1 MASTSVASTSG
12 RGWRDR
18 AREDPSLSEILYVL
32 QRRRLLIVGV
42 VLVLAG
48 IALLF
53 GLFREPVYT
62 AEAKVSVRPQEKLD
76 SEEAKLA
83 FLEEVRGA
91 VVTQEML
98 SEVRRRAG
106 WEAKPKAFSERLD
119 PRTVVDTDGGPGLQI
134 RFLGDEP
141 GQAALAA
148 NAYAELFVE
157 GVEDLGDRPLA
168 DGVPVAEAVVQQ
180 KALPGEYSPRPLI
193 YAAIV
198 AGAGLLIGGAAALI
212 LEGRASGWR
221 GVRDAELTLRV
232 PVLGTIPD
240 YSSKKTEG

>member
-1 MASTSVASTSG
+1 M
-12 RGWRDR
+12 
-18 AREDPSLSEILYVL
+18 
-32 QRRRLLIVGV
+32 
-42 VLVLAG
+42 LVLAG

-53 GLFREPVYT
+53 GIFREPVYT
-62 AEAKVSVRPQEKLD
+62 AEAKVSVRPQEELEG
-76 SEEAKLA
+76 EEAMLA

-106 WEAKPKAFSERLD
+106 WEAEPKAFSERLD
-119 PRTVVDTDGGPGLQI
+119 PRTVANRDGGPGLQI
-134 RFLGDEP
+134 RFLGNEP

-157 GVEDLGDRPLA
+157 GVEDLGERPLA
-168 DGVPVAEAVVQQ
+168 YGVPVAEAVVEQ
-180 KALPGEYSPRPLI
+180 KAVLGDYSPRPLI
-193 YAAIV
+193 YAAIA

-221 GVRDAELTLRV
+221 GVRDVELTLRV

>member
-1 MASTSVASTSG
+1 
-12 RGWRDR
+12 
-18 AREDPSLSEILYVL
+18 
-32 QRRRLLIVGV
+32 LLIVGV

-62 AEAKVSVRPQEKLD
+62 AEAKVSVRPQVKLD
-76 SEEAKLA
+76 DEAMLA

-106 WEAKPKAFSERLD
+106 WEAEPKAFSERLD
-119 PRTVVDTDGGPGLQI
+119 PRTVADSDGGPGLQI
-134 RFLGDEP
+134 RFHGDDP

-157 GVEDLGDRPLA
+157 RVEDLGDRPSA
-168 DGVPVAEAVVQQ
+168 GGVQVAEALVEQ
-180 KALPGEYSPRPLI
+180 KALPGDYRPRPLI
-193 YAAIV
+193 YAAIA
-198 AGAGLLIGGAAALI
+198 AGVGLLIGGAAAFI
-212 LEGRASGWR
+212 HEGRASGWR

-240 YSSKKTEG
+240 YSSKRTEG

>member
-1 MASTSVASTSG
+1 VTSTSG
-12 RGWRDR
+12 RGWRGR
-18 AREDPSLSEILYVL
+18 ARDDPSLSEILYVL
-32 QRRRLLIVGV
+32 QRRRLLVVGV

-53 GLFREPVYT
+53 GIFREPVYT
-62 AEAKVSVRPQEKLD
+62 AEAKVSVRPQEELD
-76 SEEAKLA
+76 GEEAMLA

-106 WEAKPKAFSERLD
+106 WEAGAKAFSERLD
-119 PRTVVDTDGGPGLQI
+119 PRTVANTDGGPGLQI
-134 RFLGDEP
+134 RFLGNEP

-157 GVEDLGDRPLA
+157 GVEDLGDRPPA
-168 DGVPVAEAVVQQ
+168 DGVPVADALVEQRAV
-180 KALPGEYSPRPLI
+180 PGDYSPRPLI
-193 YAAIV
+193 YAAIA

-221 GVRDAELTLRV
+221 GVRDVELTLRV

>member
-1 MASTSVASTSG
+1 VASTSVASTSG

-62 AEAKVSVRPQEKLD
+62 AEAKVSVRPQEELD

-106 WEAKPKAFSERLD
+106 WEAEPKAFSERLD
-119 PRTVVDTDGGPGLQI
+119 PRTVVDTDGEPGLQI

-157 GVEDLGDRPLA
+157 GVENLGNRPLA

-180 KALPGEYSPRPLI
+180 KALPGKYSPRPLI
-193 YAAIV
+193 YAAIA

-221 GVRDAELTLRV
+221 GVHDAELTLRV

>member
-1 MASTSVASTSG
+1 VASTSS

-18 AREDPSLSEILYVL
+18 ARDDPSLSEILYVL

-62 AEAKVSVRPQEKLD
+62 AEAKVSVRPQEELD
-76 SEEAKLA
+76 GEEARLA

-106 WEAKPKAFSERLD
+106 WEASPKAFSERLD
-119 PRTVVDTDGGPGLQI
+119 PRTVADSDGVPGLQI
-134 RFLGDEP
+134 RFHDDDP

-157 GVEDLGDRPLA
+157 RVENLGDRPPA
-168 DGVPVAEAVVQQ
+168 GVPVAEAVVEQ
-180 KALPGEYSPRPLI
+180 KALPGDYSPRPLI
-193 YAAIV
+193 YAAIA

-240 YSSKKTEG
+240 YSSKRTEG

>member
-1 MASTSVASTSG
+1 VASTSG
-12 RGWRDR
+12 LRDR
-18 AREDPSLSEILYVL
+18 ARDDPSLSEILYVL
-32 QRRRLLIVGV
+32 QRRSLLIVGV

-53 GLFREPVYT
+53 GLFSEPVYT
-62 AEAKVSVRPQEKLD
+62 AEARVSVSPQERLD
-76 SEEAKLA
+76 GEEAMLA

-106 WEAKPKAFSERLD
+106 WEAGPQAFSERLD
-119 PRTVVDTDGGPGLQI
+119 PRTVVDTGSGPGLEI
-134 RFLGDEP
+134 RFLGNEP

-157 GVEDLGDRPLA
+157 GVEDLGD
-168 DGVPVAEAVVQQ
+168 GVPVAEASVEQR
-180 KALPGEYSPRPLI
+180 ALPGDYSPRPLI
-193 YAAIV
+193 YAAIA

-240 YSSKKTEG
+240 YSSKETEG

>member
-1 MASTSVASTSG
+1 MTSTSG
-12 RGWRDR
+12 RGWRDK

-62 AEAKVSVRPQEKLD
+62 AEAKVSVRPQAKLD
-76 SEEAKLA
+76 DEAMLA

-106 WEAKPKAFSERLD
+106 WEAEPKAFSERLD
-119 PRTVVDTDGGPGLQI
+119 PRTVADSDGGPGLQI
-134 RFLGDEP
+134 RFHGDDP

-157 GVEDLGDRPLA
+157 RVEDLGDRPPA
-168 DGVPVAEAVVQQ
+168 GGVQVAEALVEQ
-180 KALPGEYSPRPLI
+180 KALPGDYIPRPLI
-193 YAAIV
+193 YAAIA
-198 AGAGLLIGGAAALI
+198 AGVGLLIGGAAALI

-240 YSSKKTEG
+240 YSSKRTEG

>member
-1 MASTSVASTSG
+1 
-12 RGWRDR
+12 
-18 AREDPSLSEILYVL
+18 L
-32 QRRRLLIVGV
+32 QRRSLLVVGV

-53 GLFREPVYT
+53 GLIREPVYT
-62 AEAKVSVRPQEKLD
+62 AEAKVGIRPQEEVEG
-76 SEEAKLA
+76 EEARLA

-106 WEAKPKAFSERLD
+106 WEATPKAFSERLD
-119 PRTVVDTDGGPGLQI
+119 PRTVVNTDGGSGLQI
-134 RFLGDEP
+134 RFSANEP
-141 GQAALAA
+141 GQAARAA

-157 GVEDLGDRPLA
+157 GVENLGDRSLA
-168 DGVPVAEAVVQQ
+168 DGVPVAAAVIEQRAV
-180 KALPGEYSPRPLI
+180 PGGYSPRPLI
-193 YAAIV
+193 YAAIA

-232 PVLGTIPD
+232 PVLGAIPD
-240 YSSKKTEG
+240 YSSKRTEG

>member
-1 MASTSVASTSG
+1 M
-12 RGWRDR
+12 
-18 AREDPSLSEILYVL
+18 
-32 QRRRLLIVGV
+32 GV
-42 VLVLAG
+42 VLVLGG

-53 GLFREPVYT
+53 GLFSEPVYT
-62 AEAKVSVRPQEKLD
+62 AEASVSVSPQERLD
-76 SEEAKLA
+76 GEAAKLA

-98 SEVRRRAG
+98 SEARRRAG
-106 WEAKPKAFSERLD
+106 WEAGPQAFSERLD
-119 PRTVVDTDGGPGLQI
+119 PRTVLDTGNGPGLEI
-134 RFLGDEP
+134 RFRGDKP

-157 GVEDLGDRPLA
+157 GVEGLGDRPLA
-168 DGVPVAEAVVQQ
+168 DGVPVAEAFVEQR
-180 KALPGEYSPRPLI
+180 ALPGDYSPRPLI
-193 YAAIV
+193 YAAIA
-198 AGAGLLIGGAAALI
+198 AGAGLLIGAAAALI

>member
-1 MASTSVASTSG
+1 MTSTSG
-12 RGWRDR
+12 RGWQGEARD
-18 AREDPSLSEILYVL
+18 DTPLSEVLYIL
-32 QRRRLLIVGV
+32 QRRSLLVVGV

-53 GLFREPVYT
+53 GLIREPVYT
-62 AEAKVSVRPQEKLD
+62 AEAKVGIRPQEEVEG
-76 SEEAKLA
+76 EEARLA

-91 VVTQEML
+91 VVTKEML

-106 WEAKPKAFSERLD
+106 WEATPKAFSERLD
-119 PRTVVDTDGGPGLQI
+119 PRTVVNTDGGSGLQI
-134 RFLGDEP
+134 RFSANEP
-141 GQAALAA
+141 GQAARAA

-157 GVEDLGDRPLA
+157 GVENLGDRSLA
-168 DGVPVAEAVVQQ
+168 DGVPVAAAVIEQRAV
-180 KALPGEYSPRPLI
+180 PGGYSPRPLI
-193 YAAIV
+193 YAAIA

-232 PVLGTIPD
+232 PVLGAIPD
-240 YSSKKTEG
+240 YSSKRTEG

>member
-1 MASTSVASTSG
+1 VESTSG
-12 RGWRDR
+12 LRDR
-18 AREDPSLSEILYVL
+18 ARDDPSLSEILYVL
-32 QRRRLLIVGV
+32 QRRSLLIVGV

-53 GLFREPVYT
+53 GLFSEPVYT
-62 AEAKVSVRPQEKLD
+62 AEARVSVRPQERLD
-76 SEEAKLA
+76 GEEAMLA

-106 WEAKPKAFSERLD
+106 WEAGPQAFSERLD
-119 PRTVVDTDGGPGLQI
+119 PRTVVDTGSGPGLEI
-134 RFLGDEP
+134 RFLGNEP

-157 GVEDLGDRPLA
+157 GVEDLGD
-168 DGVPVAEAVVQQ
+168 GVPVAEASVEQR
-180 KALPGEYSPRPLI
+180 ALPGDYSPRPLI
-193 YAAIV
+193 YAAIA

-240 YSSKKTEG
+240 YSSKETEG

>member
-1 MASTSVASTSG
+1 VASTSG
-12 RGWRDR
+12 RRDR
-18 AREDPSLSEILYVL
+18 ARDDPSLSEILYVL

-48 IALLF
+48 IALLL
-53 GLFREPVYT
+53 GYFREPVYT
-62 AEAKVSVRPQEKLD
+62 AEAKVSIRLQEEPD
-76 SEEAKLA
+76 GEEATLA

-98 SEVRRRAG
+98 GEVRRRAG
-106 WEAKPKAFSERLD
+106 WEAGPKAFAERLD
-119 PRTVVDTDGGPGLQI
+119 PRTVVDAGSGPGLHV
-134 RFLGDEP
+134 RFRGDEP

-157 GVEDLGDRPLA
+157 GVEDLGDGSLA
-168 DGVPVAEAVVQQ
+168 DGVPVAEAVVEQ
-180 KALPGEYSPRPLI
+180 KALPVDNSRRPLI
-193 YAAIV
+193 HAAIA

-232 PVLGTIPD
+232 PVLGAIPD

>member
-1 MASTSVASTSG
+1 VASTSG
-12 RGWRDR
+12 RRDR
-18 AREDPSLSEILYVL
+18 ARDDPSLSEILYVL

-48 IALLF
+48 MALLF

-62 AEAKVSVRPQEKLD
+62 AEAKVSVRPQEGLD
-76 SEEAKLA
+76 RGEAAKLA

-91 VVTQEML
+91 VVTQKML

-106 WEAKPKAFSERLD
+106 WEASPEAFSERLD
-119 PRTVVDTDGGPGLQI
+119 PRTVVNVNGRPGLQI
-134 RFLGDEP
+134 RFRGDEP
-141 GQAALAA
+141 GRAALAA

-157 GVEDLGDRPLA
+157 GVENLG
-168 DGVPVAEAVVQQ
+168 DGVPAAGAVVEQ
-180 KALPGEYSPRPLI
+180 KALPGDYSPRPLI
-193 YAAIV
+193 YAAIA

-240 YSSKKTEG
+240 YSSKKIGG

>member
-1 MASTSVASTSG
+1 VASTSG
-12 RGWRDR
+12 RRDR
-18 AREDPSLSEILYVL
+18 ARDDPSLSEILYVL
-32 QRRRLLIVGV
+32 QRWRLLIVGIA
-42 VLVLAG
+42 LVLAG

-62 AEAKVSVRPQEKLD
+62 AEARVSVRPQED
-76 SEEAKLA
+76 VDGEEATLT

-91 VVTQEML
+91 IVTQEML
-98 SEVRRRAG
+98 GEVRRRAG
-106 WEAKPKAFSERLD
+106 WEASPKAFSERLD
-119 PRTVVDTDGGPGLQI
+119 PRTVVNADGRPGLQI

-141 GQAALAA
+141 EQAALAA

-157 GVEDLGDRPLA
+157 GVEDLGDRPPA
-168 DGVPVAEAVVQQ
+168 DGVPVAEAVVEQ
-180 KALPGEYSPRPLI
+180 KALPGGYRPRLLI
-193 YAAIV
+193 YAAIA

-212 LEGRASGWR
+212 LEGRTSGWR

>member
-1 MASTSVASTSG
+1 VTSTSG
-12 RGWRDR
+12 RGWRDK
-18 AREDPSLSEILYVL
+18 AREDPSLSEILYIL

-42 VLVLAG
+42 VLILAG

-53 GLFREPVYT
+53 GLFRGPVYT
-62 AEAKVSVRPQEKLD
+62 AEAKVSVRPQEELD
-76 SEEAKLA
+76 GEEAMLA

-106 WEAKPKAFSERLD
+106 WEGEPKAFSERLD
-119 PRTVVDTDGGPGLQI
+119 PRTVVHADGGPGLRI
-134 RFLGDEP
+134 LFLGDEP

-148 NAYAELFVE
+148 NAYAELFAE

-168 DGVPVAEAVVQQ
+168 DGVPVAEAVVEQ
-180 KALPGEYSPRPLI
+180 KALPGDYSPRALI
-193 YAAIV
+193 YAAIA
-198 AGAGLLIGGAAALI
+198 AGAGLLIGSAAALI

>member
-1 MASTSVASTSG
+1 VASTSG
-12 RGWRDR
+12 RRDR
-18 AREDPSLSEILYVL
+18 ARDDPSLSEILYIL
-32 QRRRLLIVGV
+32 QRRSLLILGV

-62 AEAKVSVRPQEKLD
+62 AEASVSVSPEESLD
-76 SEEAKLA
+76 GEEAKLA

-106 WEAKPKAFSERLD
+106 WEASPKAFSERLD
-119 PRTVVDTDGGPGLQI
+119 PRTVVDTGSGPGLEI

-157 GVEDLGDRPLA
+157 GVENLG
-168 DGVPVAEAVVQQ
+168 DGVPAAGAVVEQR
-180 KALPGEYSPRPLI
+180 ALPGDESVRPLI
-193 YAAIV
+193 NAAIA
-198 AGAGLLIGGAAALI
+198 AGAGLLIGGAAALV
-212 LEGRASGWR
+212 LEGRAKGWR

-232 PVLGTIPD
+232 PVLGAIPD
-240 YSSKKTEG
+240 YSSKKTGG

>member
-1 MASTSVASTSG
+1 MASTSG
-12 RGWRDR
+12 RRDR
-18 AREDPSLSEILYVL
+18 ARDDPSLSEILYVL
-32 QRRRLLIVGV
+32 QRRSLLIVGV

-62 AEAKVSVRPQEKLD
+62 AEAKVSVRPQEKLEG
-76 SEEAKLA
+76 EEAILA

-98 SEVRRRAG
+98 NKVRRRAG
-106 WEAKPKAFSERLD
+106 WEASSKAFSERLV
-119 PRTVVDTDGGPGLQI
+119 PRTVVNVDGESGFQI

-157 GVEDLGDRPLA
+157 GVEDLGDRPPA
-168 DGVPVAEAVVQQ
+168 DGVPVAEAVVEQ
-180 KALPGEYSPRPLI
+180 KALPGGYRPRLLI
-193 YAAIV
+193 YAAIA

-212 LEGRASGWR
+212 LEGRASGWQ

>member
-1 MASTSVASTSG
+1 MTSTSG
-12 RGWRDR
+12 RGWRDK

-53 GLFREPVYT
+53 GLFRESVYT
-62 AEAKVSVRPQEKLD
+62 AEAKVSVRPQAKLD
-76 SEEAKLA
+76 DEEARLA

-106 WEAKPKAFSERLD
+106 WEAEPKAFSERLD
-119 PRTVVDTDGGPGLQI
+119 PRTVAYSDGGPGLHI
-134 RFLGDEP
+134 RFHGDDP

-157 GVEDLGDRPLA
+157 GVEDLDDRPPA
-168 DGVPVAEAVVQQ
+168 GGVPVAEALVEQ
-180 KALPGEYSPRPLI
+180 KALPGDYRPRPLI
-193 YAAIV
+193 YAAIA
-198 AGAGLLIGGAAALI
+198 AGVGLLIGGAAALI
-212 LEGRASGWR
+212 IEGRASGWR

-240 YSSKKTEG
+240 YSSKRTEG

>member
-1 MASTSVASTSG
+1 MTSTSG
-12 RGWRDR
+12 RGWRDK

-76 SEEAKLA
+76 DEAMLA

-106 WEAKPKAFSERLD
+106 WEAEPKAFSERLD
-119 PRTVVDTDGGPGLQI
+119 PRTVADSDGGPGLQI
-134 RFLGDEP
+134 RFHGDDP

-157 GVEDLGDRPLA
+157 RVEDLGDRPSA
-168 DGVPVAEAVVQQ
+168 GGVQVAEALVEQ
-180 KALPGEYSPRPLI
+180 KALPGDYIPRPLI
-193 YAAIV
+193 YAAIA
-198 AGAGLLIGGAAALI
+198 AGVGLLIGGAAALI

-240 YSSKKTEG
+240 YSSKRTEG

>member
-1 MASTSVASTSG
+1 MTSTSG
-12 RGWRDR
+12 RGWRGK

-62 AEAKVSVRPQEKLD
+62 AEAKVSVRPQEKLRG
-76 SEEAKLA
+76 EEARLA

-91 VVTQEML
+91 IVTQEML

-106 WEAKPKAFSERLD
+106 WEAGPKAFSERLD
-119 PRTVVDTDGGPGLQI
+119 PRTVVGTDGRPGLEI

-141 GQAALAA
+141 GEAALAA

-168 DGVPVAEAVVQQ
+168 DGVPVAGAVVEQ
-180 KALPGEYSPRPLI
+180 KALPGDYSPRPLI
-193 YAAIV
+193 YAAIA

>member
-1 MASTSVASTSG
+1 VASTSG
-12 RGWRDR
+12 LRDR
-18 AREDPSLSEILYVL
+18 TRDDPSLSEILYVL
-32 QRRRLLIVGV
+32 QRRSLLIVGV

-53 GLFREPVYT
+53 GLFSEPVYT
-62 AEAKVSVRPQEKLD
+62 AEARVSVSPQERLD
-76 SEEAKLA
+76 GEEAMLA

-106 WEAKPKAFSERLD
+106 WEAGPQAFSERLD
-119 PRTVVDTDGGPGLQI
+119 PRTVVDTGSGPGLEI
-134 RFLGDEP
+134 RFLGNEP

-157 GVEDLGDRPLA
+157 GVEDLGD
-168 DGVPVAEAVVQQ
+168 GVPVAEASVEQR
-180 KALPGEYSPRPLI
+180 ALPGDYSPRPLI
-193 YAAIV
+193 YAAIA

-240 YSSKKTEG
+240 YSSKETEG

>member
-1 MASTSVASTSG
+1 VTSTSG
-12 RGWRDR
+12 RGRRDR
-18 AREDPSLSEILYVL
+18 ARDDPSLSEVLYVL
-32 QRRRLLIVGV
+32 QRRRLLVVGV

-53 GLFREPVYT
+53 GLLREPAYI
-62 AEAKVSVRPQEKLD
+62 AEAKVSIRPQEELD
-76 SEEAKLA
+76 DEATLA

-106 WEAKPKAFSERLD
+106 WEAGPKAFSERLD
-119 PRTVVDTDGGPGLQI
+119 PRTVVDTDGGSGLQI
-134 RFLGDEP
+134 RFSANEP
-141 GQAALAA
+141 GQAARAA
-148 NAYAELFVE
+148 NAYAELFAR
-157 GVEDLGDRPLA
+157 GVDNLGDRPLT
-168 DGVPVAEAVVQQ
+168 DGVPVAEAVVEQ
-180 KALPGEYSPRPLI
+180 KAVPGGYSPRPLI
-193 YAAIV
+193 YAAIA

-232 PVLGTIPD
+232 PVLGSIPD
-240 YSSKKTEG
+240 YSSKRTEG

>member
-1 MASTSVASTSG
+1 VTSTSG
-12 RGWRDR
+12 RGWRDK

-62 AEAKVSVRPQEKLD
+62 SEAKVSVRPQVKLD
-76 SEEAKLA
+76 DEAMLA

-106 WEAKPKAFSERLD
+106 WEGEPKAFSERLD
-119 PRTVVDTDGGPGLQI
+119 PRTVADSDGGPGLQI
-134 RFLGDEP
+134 RFHGDDP

-157 GVEDLGDRPLA
+157 RVEDLGDRPPA
-168 DGVPVAEAVVQQ
+168 GGVQVAEALVEQ
-180 KALPGEYSPRPLI
+180 KALPGDYRPRPLI
-193 YAAIV
+193 YAAIA
-198 AGAGLLIGGAAALI
+198 AGVGLLIGGAAALI

-240 YSSKKTEG
+240 YSSRRTEG

>member
-1 MASTSVASTSG
+1 MASTSG
-12 RGWRDR
+12 RRDR
-18 AREDPSLSEILYVL
+18 ARDDPSLSEILYVL
-32 QRRRLLIVGV
+32 QRRRLLVVGV

-48 IALLF
+48 MALLF

-62 AEAKVSVRPQEKLD
+62 AEAKVSVSPQEELD
-76 SEEAKLA
+76 GEEATLA

-91 VVTQEML
+91 VVTQKML

-106 WEAKPKAFSERLD
+106 WEASPRAFSERLI
-119 PRTVVDTDGGPGLQI
+119 PRTVDNADGGPGLQI

-157 GVEDLGDRPLA
+157 GVEDLSNRPLA
-168 DGVPVAEAVVQQ
+168 DGVPVAEAVVEQ
-180 KALPGEYSPRPLI
+180 KALPGDYSPRPLI
-193 YAAIV
+193 YAAIA
-198 AGAGLLIGGAAALI
+198 AGAGLLIGSAAALI